1 MLSSSLLMIICFY
14 GATVQNVDGWGAV
27 GHSLV
32 ASLAQS
38 QLTAEASQW
47 VKSLVPW
54 YLSGNL
60 TAVAT
65 WADSIL
71 YPDTNPFDHPNWQ
84 WSRQLHYL
92 NTPSWVCSY
101 DPSRDCINDICIEG
115 ALRNYSKRVI
125 DANFD
130 DIQHKEALMFL
141 VHYAGDVHQPLHVGF
156 QTDLGGNSIKGYFMN
171 QTFQTNLHSL
181 WDSGLIS
188 IRLSRDYGSNITSYY
203 EHIYSLMLEQG
214 STSNNEDFIQWI
226 QESLKHVCQQI
237 YLDESNMIMNAS
249 VNFTLGNIYYER
261 NIGIIEQRLAQGGRR
276 LGTLLNRLAADRLTI
291 SSRCD
296 KLCSNMNKLITMLIC
311 ILARTLM
318 S

>member
-14 GATVQNVDGWGAV
+14 GTAVQNVYGWGAV
-27 GHSLV
+27 GHNLV

-38 QLTAEASQW
+38 QLTAEAFQW

-65 WADSIL
+65 WADNIL
-71 YPDTNPFDHPNWQ
+71 YPDTNLFDHPNWQ

-101 DPSRDCINDICIEG
+101 DPSRDCINDTCIEG

-125 DANFD
+125 DPNLD

-141 VHYAGDVHQPLHVGF
+141 VHYVGDVHQPLHVSF

-171 QTFQTNLHSL
+171 QTFPTNLHSL

-203 EHIYSLMLEQG
+203 EHIYSLMLAQG

-226 QESLKHVCQQI
+226 QESLQHVCQQV

-249 VNFTLGNIYYER
+249 VKFTLGNIYYER

-276 LGTLLNRLAADRLTI
+276 LGTLLNRLATDSLTI
-291 SSRCD
+291 SSRCE
-296 KLCSNMNKLITMLIC
+296 KLCSNMNKLIMLIC